1 MRSVLSLL
9 SIVLLLT
16 ACIPESKHPLPLRA
30 DGKGDDRLIGRWVA
44 AEEGEEGYAF
54 VSSVGGGRYKVW
66 MTSFDEDRP
75 GDNPDI
81 TEMDILT
88 TRIGGQW
95 FMTVIGID
103 EPEEGGPDEVIHLI
117 GRYDITAEDELLIYM
132 MSWEALAQ
140 DVRAGLVAGEA
151 EPGEY
156 WDEVTLTADSEA
168 LAAYIAAADLG
179 RIFAGDPLPMRRP

>member
-1 MRSVLSLL
+1 MRSILSLL
-9 SIVLLLT
+9 STFLLLT
-16 ACIPESKHPLPLRA
+16 ACIPESKHPLPPPT

-44 AEEGEEGYAF
+44 AEEGEEGYAD
-54 VSSVGGGRYKVW
+54 VSSAGGGRYKVR
-66 MTSFDEDRP
+66 MTSFDEDGRS
-75 GDNPDI
+75 DNPDI

-103 EPEEGGPDEVIHLI
+103 DPEEGGPDEVIHLI

-132 MSWEALAQ
+132 MSWEALAK

-156 WDEVTLTADSEA
+156 WDEVMLTADSES